1 MAATALKSRDKAE
14 SSEAAQAAADFAM
27 MVEKAREAS
36 DFLKALSHESRLLLL
51 CALSEGE
58 CSVGQLENI
67 LGERQSTVSQQLA
80 RLRLDRLVSTRRDG
94 KTIYYSLA
102 DENVRAILEALRK
115 AFCGPGEPKVKGS
128 RSAAE
133 ATARLTR
140 R

>member
-1 MAATALKSRDKAE
+1 MDAPTKPATPTSQ
-14 SSEAAQAAADFAM
+14 SSADFGL

-36 DFLKALSHESRLLLL
+36 NFLKALSHESRLLLL

-58 CSVGQLENI
+58 CSVGELENI

-115 AFCGPGEPKVKGS
+115 AFCAP
-128 RSAAE
+128 AE
-133 ATARLTR
+133 AEGKSKADGKAKARTARR
-140 R
+140 